1 MTLTMRANLILEEL
15 VLNTFTHGAA
25 GGLTAVELELDFSDE
40 TLTIRITDDGAPF
53 NPLEDA
59 PDPDLTLSLAERPI
73 GGLGLHLVRSLG
85 KDLEYRNK
93 KRPQPPQT
101 GRNCRVV
108 RRASRPKIRA
118 LWQVGLARRASRPK
132 IRALWR
138 VGLVIAVL
146 ALVAPA
152 CRSGGSDPAASG
164 STPTPT
170 PEPTLVDRK
179 GIGVFDDRVI
189 FGQSAAFSRSGS
201 RTGHQHEAGHPG
213 RLQ

>member
-1 MTLTMRANLILEEL
+1 MQRSLRLVMPPEQGEYSAVLSPIENVLEEMAAAENWPVTLTMRANLILEEL

-93 KRPQPPQT
+93 N
-101 GRNCRVV
+101 GRNHL
-108 RRASRPKIRA
+108 K
-118 LWQVGLARRASRPK
+118 LA
-132 IRALWR
+132 
-138 VGLVIAVL
+138 VIAE
-146 ALVAPA
+146 
-152 CRSGGSDPAASG
+152 S
-164 STPTPT
+164 
-170 PEPTLVDRK
+170 
-179 GIGVFDDRVI
+179 
-189 FGQSAAFSRSGS
+189 
-201 RTGHQHEAGHPG
+201 
-213 RLQ
+213 